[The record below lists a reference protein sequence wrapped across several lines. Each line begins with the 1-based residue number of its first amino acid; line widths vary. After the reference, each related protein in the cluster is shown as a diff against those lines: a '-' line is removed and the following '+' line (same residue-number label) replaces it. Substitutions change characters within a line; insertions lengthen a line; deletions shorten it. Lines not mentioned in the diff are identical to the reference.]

1 MLDAELDLVPIPDVL
16 RELVSSASDPAA
28 AKRLFVQALTH
39 RTFVNEHA
47 GATDNQR
54 LELLGDAVLGLVVT
68 ETLYAALPRAD
79 EGLLSRA
86 RSASVNEAALAEAA
100 RGIGL
105 GATVRLGRG
114 ELASGG
120 AERARTLADALESV
134 IGAAYLACGLDGARG
149 LVRAVLGA
157 RLDDAVQVAAAAS
170 SGPIDVRAKDAKSV
184 LQELVQRRGGEGPV
198 YELQGASGPDHD
210 RRWHVCVKVRERL
223 LGAGEGRS
231 RREAEM
237 VAAAVAVDALAADP
251 TLLASVQ
258 REA

>member
-16 RELVSSASDPAA
+16 HELVASAGDRSG

-39 RTFVNEHA
+39 RTWVNEHT

-54 LELLGDAVLGLVVT
+54 LELLGDAVLGLIVT
-68 ETLYAALPRAD
+68 ESLYASLPGAD

-105 GATVRLGRG
+105 GATLRLGRG

-120 AERARTLADALESV
+120 ADRSRTLADALESL

-157 RLDDAVQVAAAAS
+157 RLDDAVRVAAGS
-170 SGPIDVRAKDAKSV
+170 SLGPIDVRAKDAKSV
-184 LQELVQRRGGEGPV
+184 LQELVQRRGGEGPQ
-198 YELQGASGPDHD
+198 YDLEGSSGPDHD
-210 RRWHVCVKVRERL
+210 RRWHVCVRVRDRI
-223 LGAGEGRS
+223 LGTGEGRS

-237 VAAAVAVDALAADP
+237 VAAAIAVDALAADP
-251 TLLASVQ
+251 ALLSAVQ
-258 REA
+258 RDG